1 MEQNS
6 GFITLEDVKSAIG
19 DGDPAKT
26 NASAIRASLGR
37 GSFATIQK
45 HLDALR
51 LQNAPT
57 PPAASGQA
65 PEAPTEAITAIW
77 NAAYTSAQVFTL
89 SRLERLSCERDGLLS
104 QAQAQASDIA
114 ALTAQVDA
122 LEASLA
128 AQSEATVVELQA
140 AQNQVLQARTDAQR
154 FLLELQEARETLERT
169 KAEAASA
176 AALAERDATI
186 ERQTLQSELD
196 RVKEQF
202 AALRALQIFMT
213 QKTPPAP
220 EPQQWTGNV

>member
-6 GFITLEDVKSAIG
+6 GFITIDDVRNAVG

-51 LQNAPT
+51 VQNT
-57 PPAASGQA
+57 PIHPAASGEV
-65 PEAPTEAITAIW
+65 PEAPTEAVKAMW
-77 NAAYTSAQVFTL
+77 AAAYTYAQFFTL
-89 SRLERLSCERDGLLS
+89 SRLERLSVERDGLLALS
-104 QAQAQASDIA
+104 QTQAADVA
-114 ALTAQVDA
+114 ALAAQVDA

-128 AQSEATVVELQA
+128 AQSEATAVELREAAARA
-140 AQNQVLQARTDAQR
+140 AQAISNAEQCSLK
-154 FLLELQEARETLERT
+154 LQEARVILDLA

-186 ERQTLQSELD
+186 ERQTLRSELD
-196 RVKEQF
+196 RITEQF
-202 AALRALQIFMT
+202 ASLRALQIFMT